1 MVPFLSRRRRSDS
14 ATGTPSWSGGS
25 VRLPELRPWIGVAGL
40 VATSVLLDR
49 LSATGA
55 MTFHD
60 PRPPVL
66 AVVALGLGLIAWR
79 RRHQLP
85 MAGRV
90 GVVLCMAGAA
100 AANLVCLVMDSDGVS
115 DYLHVEVRGLLLAF
129 NIADVMLLV
138 GVSIVFASVAAP
150 RVARRNGLTS

>member
-1 MVPFLSRRRRSDS
+1 MIPFLSRRRRSES
-14 ATGTPSWSGGS
+14 ATGTPSWSGGLF
-25 VRLPELRPWIGVAGL
+25 VRVPELCPWIGVAGL
-40 VATSVLLDR
+40 VATSVLFDR
-49 LSATGA
+49 LAATGA

-79 RRHQLP
+79 RRHHLP

-90 GVVLCMAGAA
+90 GVVVCMAGA

-150 RVARRNGLTS
+150 RVARRIGLTS